1 MDGKNLP
8 GKLVR
13 YAAFSIIVL
22 IFASSPAAWCSD
34 SLDHRTLEKIRNEI
48 LQIQTDRANDRQEIK
63 FLRQRVEQLENEN
76 GQLRATNVKVEKD
89 TSQTVEQLKT
99 LNETV
104 NQAPSPTAFARAFS
118 DYLGS
123 HRLTIAG
130 AAAGSFI
137 YDRQSATNTFALEF
151 EPLLLYRMND
161 WLLFEG
167 VLQANLPAGSSAD
180 FQLPVADAQIF
191 LNDYMELLAGLF
203 DQPFGDF
210 LEAQSP
216 LWVNRFITAP
226 LPFSSETLIPPT
238 DLGVQLRGG
247 IQWGNLGQD
256 FDYTTWTAN
265 GPGFDSA
272 LPAPVVGEVVNP
284 VNNIATNTNTKAF
297 GTRLRFYPF
306 PLDANLGRLELG
318 ASTLDGKWRDGLW
331 YNAWGVDFA
340 YARGNLQTR
349 GEYLE
354 TYRQMPTGAP
364 SADNRQGWYLQV
376 GYFLN
381 GWRLPHEPD
390 EVAKYL
396 DKSELLVRYS
406 GVNQRAVVAEEI
418 STIPALGSSGSG
430 SIFSPHAREVA
441 LGFDYWFAPAPSI
454 VWQNEFD
461 FDLPRSGGYLSTFG
475 GDKVP
480 SSMAAGATANDRAF
494 LSQLAI
500 GF

>member
-1 MDGKNLP
+1 MSLKSLGAKRLLRHAALSMAVLL
-8 GKLVR
+8 LV
-13 YAAFSIIVL
+13 APASAFS
-22 IFASSPAAWCSD
+22 SD
-34 SLDHRTLEKIRNEI
+34 SADGRTLEQIRDEI
-48 LQIQTDRANDRQEIK
+48 RAIQADRANDRQEIK
-63 FLRQRVEQLENEN
+63 LLRQKVEQLENEN
-76 GQLRATNVKVEKD
+76 GQLKTNSVRIEKD
-89 TSQTVEQLKT
+89 TSQTAEQLKT
-99 LNETV
+99 LSETV
-104 NQAPSPTAFARAFS
+104 ESTPSRSGFASLFS

-130 AAAGSFI
+130 DAAGSFI
-137 YDRQSATNTFALEF
+137 YDRQTATNTFALTF
-151 EPLLLYRMND
+151 EPLFLYRMND

-167 VLQANLPAGSSAD
+167 IVTANLPAGSSAD
-180 FQLPVADAQIF
+180 FQVPVADAHIF
-191 LNDYMELLAGLF
+191 LNDYVEVLAGIF

-216 LWVNRFITAP
+216 VWVNRFVTAP
-226 LPFSSETLIPPT
+226 LPFGSETLIPPT

-247 IQWGNLGQD
+247 VQWGSLGQD
-256 FDYTTWTAN
+256 FDYTTWISN

-272 LPAPVVGEVVNP
+272 LPAPAVGEVVNP
-284 VNNIATNTNTKAF
+284 VNNIATNTNTRAL

-318 ASTLDGKWRDGLW
+318 ASTLDGKWLNDLW

-340 YARGNLQTR
+340 YERGNLQTR
-349 GEYLE
+349 GEFLE
-354 TYRQMPTGAP
+354 TYRQMPAGTP

-381 GWRLPHEPD
+381 GLRAPYEPD
-390 EVAKYL
+390 EIARYL

-406 GVNQRAVVAEEI
+406 GVNQRAIVSEEI
-418 STIPALGSSGSG
+418 STVPSLGSNGSG

-441 LGFDYWFAPAPSI
+441 LGFDYWLAPSI

-461 FDLPRSGGYLSTFG
+461 FELPRAGGYISTFG
-475 GDKVP
+475 GNGELSSVP
-480 SSMAAGATANDRAF
+480 AGATANDRAF
-494 LSQLAI
+494 LSQLSI

>member
-1 MDGKNLP
+1 MGRIAGRSLRRTALLLFVSTLAWP
-8 GKLVR
+8 
-13 YAAFSIIVL
+13 FPS
-22 IFASSPAAWCSD
+22 WCSGPD
-34 SLDHRTLEKIRNEI
+34 DPPTLHEIQNEI
-48 LQIQTDRANDRQEIK
+48 REILHDRAADRQEIK
-63 FLRQRVEQLENEN
+63 ALRQKVEQLENEN
-76 GQLRATNVKVEKD
+76 GQLRANNVKIEKD
-89 TSQTVEQLKT
+89 SSQTVEQLKT
-99 LNETV
+99 LTSAV
-104 NQAPSPTAFARAFS
+104 DAAPSRSAFASAF
-118 DYLGS
+118 DGYLGS

-130 AAAGSFI
+130 AAAGSFV

-167 VLQANLPAGSSAD
+167 VIQANLPAGSSAD
-180 FQLPVADAQIF
+180 FQLPVADAHIF
-191 LNDYMELLAGLF
+191 LNDYVELLAGVF

-210 LEAQSP
+210 FEAQSP
-216 LWVNRFITAP
+216 LWVNRFVTAP
-226 LPFSSETLIPPT
+226 LPFGAETLIPPS
-238 DLGVQLRGG
+238 DLGVQVRGG
-247 IQWGNLGQD
+247 IQWGKLGQD
-256 FDYTTWTAN
+256 FDYTSWISN
-265 GPGFDSA
+265 GLGFDSA

-284 VNNIATNTNTKAF
+284 VNNIATNTNTRAF

-318 ASTLDGKWRDGLW
+318 ASTLDGKWRHGLW

-349 GEYLE
+349 GEFLE
-354 TYRQMPTGAP
+354 TYRQMPAGAA

-381 GWRLPHEPD
+381 GWRLPSEPD
-390 EVAKYL
+390 AIAKYL

-406 GVNQRAVVAEEI
+406 GVNQRAVVADEI
-418 STIPALGSSGSG
+418 STTPALGSNGSG

-441 LGFDYWFAPAPSI
+441 LGFDYWIAPSI

-461 FDLPRSGGYLSTFG
+461 FELPRAGGYINTFG
-475 GDKVP
+475 GHNMA
-480 SSMAAGATANDRAF
+480 SSTAAGATANDRAF